1 MRKMILIPYD
11 KYERLLSGQVS
22 QPKLVNTTDS
32 DAEQDTTDSL
42 QRDNRQLIAQDST
55 TDDLL
60 PSLPLPLRS
69 RGKTIVNHLK
79 KHADFRWNDKG
90 EIIVDGQLVKGSNI
104 IDLIK
109 IQLKDYK
116 SFHPIGAEVFSQLV
130 RESNIPQSVLSPT
143 RRFQIGTGKIPP
155 PPGKPV
161 RSKPMT
167 RVFRHKW
174 ISI

>member
-79 KHADFRWNDKG
+79 KHADFRWNNKG

-130 RESNIPQSVLSPT
+130 RESNVPQSVLSPT
-143 RRFQIGTGKIPP
+143 
-155 PPGKPV
+155 
-161 RSKPMT
+161 
-167 RVFRHKW
+167 
-174 ISI
+174 